1 MIYSVSF
8 QSDDDERTTG
18 IHSKLDLSLRED
30 YYSKVLTERSLS
42 ISSSLI
48 AAAAATSAGAG
59 ARKGCSNS
67 VLCLSVSSTH
77 RAILFCVAKY
87 RSYASGEKSYS
98 VMLSGGKVLGCLGC
112 LG

>member
-8 QSDDDERTTG
+8 QSDDDERTTS

-48 AAAAATSAGAG
+48 AAAAAATGAG